1 MKKPWLTRTVE
12 KTRQKKYHLW
22 KKYQETRDYHMYQSY
37 KRERNKA
44 TKALRKAKKRYEK
57 KLSEKIKEDPKS
69 YYAYVRSITKMRE
82 TVGPLT
88 DNQGNAISDDLKAAD
103 TMNNCCASVFTEERL
118 QNIDRP
124 IRMFAR
130 GRDDELETIDFTP
143 EVVLDKLRKLKPNKA
158 PGTDHIH
165 SAVLREVAEEV
176 AYPLSD
182 IFTTSMRETEVP
194 IDCKSANITPI
205 YKKGTR
211 CAPSNY
217 RPVSLTSQVCKL
229 MESIMRD
236 SIMAHLR
243 RHKVMRESQHGFW
256 QGRSCLT
263 NQLTFLE
270 DITKYADEGHPIDVI
285 YLDFSK
291 AFDRVPHNRLSAK
304 LRAHGIGPTV
314 ARWIRE
320 WLRDRQQRVVLNGA
334 MSGWAHVMS
343 GVPQGSVLG
352 PILFNI
358 YINDIDCNISTAT
371 SSNLQTIPNCTERLL
386 QSKT

>member
-1 MKKPWLTRTVE
+1 M
-12 KTRQKKYHLW
+12 
-22 KKYQETRDYHMYQSY
+22 
-37 KRERNKA
+37 
-44 TKALRKAKKRYEK
+44 
-57 KLSEKIKEDPKS
+57 
-69 YYAYVRSITKMRE
+69 
-82 TVGPLT
+82 
-88 DNQGNAISDDLKAAD
+88 
-103 TMNNCCASVFTEERL
+103 
-118 QNIDRP
+118 
-124 IRMFAR
+124 
-130 GRDDELETIDFTP
+130 
-143 EVVLDKLRKLKPNKA
+143 
-158 PGTDHIH
+158 
-165 SAVLREVAEEV
+165 
-176 AYPLSD
+176 
-182 IFTTSMRETEVP
+182 P

-291 AFDRVPHNRLSAK
+291 AFDRVSHNRLSAK

-358 YINDIDCNISTAT
+358 YINDIDCNIS
-371 SSNLQTIPNCTERLL
+371 SNILKFADDTKLYRKIAAVEDVEII
-386 QSKT
+386 QSDIRRMYQWSMDWQMLFNAEKCKTLHIGRNNPH